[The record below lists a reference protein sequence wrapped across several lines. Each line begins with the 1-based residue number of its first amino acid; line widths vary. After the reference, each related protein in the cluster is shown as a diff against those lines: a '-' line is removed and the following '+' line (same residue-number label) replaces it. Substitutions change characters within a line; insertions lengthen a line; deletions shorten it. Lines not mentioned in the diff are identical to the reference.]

1 MSLFDSAGKTR
12 KSLISAV
19 ELVDGKQRILS
30 IGLERPK
37 SEYPDNF
44 PERVSAK
51 VIVLGWNNETPS
63 G

>member
-1 MSLFDSAGKTR
+1 MLSQSLFDSTGKTG
-12 KSLISAV
+12 KNLISAV
-19 ELVDGKQRILS
+19 ELIDGKQQILS

-51 VIVLGWNNETPS
+51 VIFLG
-63 G
+63 